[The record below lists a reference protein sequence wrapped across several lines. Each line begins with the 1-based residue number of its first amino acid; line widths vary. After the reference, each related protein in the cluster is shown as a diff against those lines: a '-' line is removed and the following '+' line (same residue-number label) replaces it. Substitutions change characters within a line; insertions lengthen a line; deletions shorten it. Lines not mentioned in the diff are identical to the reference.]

1 MILVKKPR
9 VYLHYLLI
17 VIFYNVVKFTS
28 FLLPFILGSPKKFNT
43 SRLPLIKKLIKKHF
57 KKKINVLEVGTH
69 YGLGSTQTI
78 INCIPKHSSLTCIDM
93 WSHKIITKYDYL
105 LPFLSTIINTADK
118 KNINV
123 IKANSVFMS
132 NLKKNSYDLIY
143 LDGSHYYQDVLRD
156 IMNAKKLAK
165 KNFSIIC
172 GDDCELANSKENY
185 KIAKSL
191 IKKKTDKCLIDGKI
205 FHPGVYLAVHNQL
218 KNVIIENGF
227 WYCILKK
234 KKT

>member
-1 MILVKKPR
+1 
-9 VYLHYLLI
+9 
-17 VIFYNVVKFTS
+17 
-28 FLLPFILGSPKKFNT
+28 
-43 SRLPLIKKLIKKHF
+43 
-57 KKKINVLEVGTH
+57 
-69 YGLGSTQTI
+69 
-78 INCIPKHSSLTCIDM
+78 M

-132 NLKKNSYDLIY
+132 NLKKDSYDLIY
-143 LDGSHYYQDVLRD
+143 LDGSHYYQDVSRD
-156 IMNAKKLAK
+156 IINAKKLAK

-172 GDDCELANSKENY
+172 GDDCELASSKKNY
-185 KIAKSL
+185 KIAKGL
-191 IKKKTDKCLIDGKI
+191 IKKTDQCLINGKT

-218 KNVIIENGF
+218 KNGF

>member
-1 MILVKKPR
+1 MVQ
-9 VYLHYLLI
+9 Y
-17 VIFYNVVKFTS
+17 
-28 FLLPFILGSPKKFNT
+28 
-43 SRLPLIKKLIKKHF
+43 
-57 KKKINVLEVGTH
+57 

-118 KNINV
+118 RNINV

-156 IMNAKKLAK
+156 IMNAK
-165 KNFSIIC
+165 N
-172 GDDCELANSKENY
+172 
-185 KIAKSL
+185 
-191 IKKKTDKCLIDGKI
+191 
-205 FHPGVYLAVHNQL
+205 
-218 KNVIIENGF
+218 
-227 WYCILKK
+227 
-234 KKT
+234 